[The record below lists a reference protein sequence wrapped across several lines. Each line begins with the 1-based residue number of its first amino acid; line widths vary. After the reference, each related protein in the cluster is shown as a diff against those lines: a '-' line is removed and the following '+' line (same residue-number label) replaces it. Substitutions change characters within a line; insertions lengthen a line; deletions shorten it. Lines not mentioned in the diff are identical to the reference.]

1 MQTVV
6 TPTKKLVIGP
16 GKLARLQSRREAVQ
30 ALGYFFVIAVAAMF
44 LIDGGLNNVTDIPS
58 ALDALSRITSLIGT
72 ALLLIML
79 LLTARIPWID
89 EQFGQDVATHTHKR
103 LGKPAF
109 YLILAH
115 FLASLV
121 SYAMTDGRNVLLE
134 LWYMIT
140 TFEDFLTALISTI
153 LLVAVVVTSFKFVR
167 KRLKYESWYL
177 THLLSYLMVGFAIPH
192 VFNMGTDLVSNA
204 INNAIWM
211 FAYVFVGFNILFFRF
226 LWPVWHSV
234 LGNLRV
240 EKVVRESSD
249 SVSIYIRGR
258 KLSRFGAQAGQ
269 FFQIRFLT
277 PELWNQSH
285 PFSISAAPDDN
296 YIRFTI
302 GSRGDG
308 SDLMQKIRKGTRVIL
323 AGPYGVFTESVRTKK
338 DVVLIAAGIG
348 IPPVRA
354 LAQSMTANRGDV
366 SILYRTRDE
375 SDSPLLRE
383 IEDLAF
389 ARGHNLEVV
398 SGSRP
403 SNGNWL
409 TSSNIGD
416 EGQLLQMFPR
426 IQDSDI
432 YVCGPGGF
440 TEQVKKSLKKLGIK
454 KTQIHS
460 EEYAW

>member
-1 MQTVV
+1 M

-16 GKLARLQSRREAVQ
+16 GKLAKIQSRRELVQ
-30 ALGYFFVIAVAAMF
+30 ALGYFFVITVAAMF
-44 LIDGGLNNVTDIPS
+44 LIDGGLENIVDIPS
-58 ALDALSRITSLIGT
+58 ALDALSRLTSLVGT
-72 ALLLIML
+72 ALILIML

-115 FLASLV
+115 FLASLI
-121 SYAMTDGRNVLLE
+121 SYAITDGRGLIAE

-140 TFEDFLTALISTI
+140 TFEDFLTALVSTI
-153 LLVAVVVTSFKFVR
+153 LLIAVVVTSFKFAR

-177 THLLSYLMVGFAIPH
+177 THLLSYLMVAFAIPH

-211 FAYVFVGFNILFFRF
+211 FAYVFVGFNILFFRV
-226 LWPVWHSV
+226 LWPIWHSTV
-234 LGNLRV
+234 GNLKV

-258 KLSRFGAQAGQ
+258 KLTRFGAQPGQ
-269 FFQIRFLT
+269 FFQLRFLT
-277 PELWNQSH
+277 KDLWQQAH
-285 PFSISAAPDDN
+285 PFSLSAVPDEN

-308 SDLMQKIRKGTRVIL
+308 SELMQRIKKGTRVIL
-323 AGPYGVFTESVRTKK
+323 SGPFGVFTENVRTKK

-354 LAQSMTANRGDV
+354 LAQGMTANPGDV
-366 SILYRTRDE
+366 SILYRTRSE
-375 SDSPLLRE
+375 ADSPLLAE
-383 IEDLAF
+383 IQELSQR
-389 ARGHNLEVV
+389 RGHNLEVI

-403 SNGNWL
+403 TNGNWL
-409 TSSNIGD
+409 TESNIGD
-416 EGQLLQMFPR
+416 EGRLLQMFPKIR
-426 IQDSDI
+426 DADV
-432 YVCGPGGF
+432 YVCGPENF
-440 TEQVKKSLKKLGIK
+440 THQVKKSLKKLGIK
-454 KTQIHS
+454 KHQIHS

>member
-1 MQTVV
+1 M
-6 TPTKKLVIGP
+6 TPTKKLIIGP
-16 GKLARLQSRREAVQ
+16 GKLAKIQSRRELVQ

-44 LIDGGLNNVTDIPS
+44 LIDGGLENIVDVPS
-58 ALDALSRITSLIGT
+58 ALDALSRLTSLVGT
-72 ALLLIML
+72 ALILIML

-115 FLASLV
+115 FLASLI
-121 SYAMTDGRNVLLE
+121 SYAMTDGRGLVAE
-134 LWYMIT
+134 LWYMIA

-153 LLVAVVVTSFKFVR
+153 LLVALVVTSFKFAR

-177 THLLSYLMVGFAIPH
+177 THLLSYLMVAFAIPH

-211 FAYVFVGFNILFFRF
+211 FAYVFVGFNILFFRV
-226 LWPVWHSV
+226 LWPIWHSTF
-234 LGNLRV
+234 GNLKV

-258 KLSRFGAQAGQ
+258 KLTRFGAQPGQ
-269 FFQIRFLT
+269 FFQLRFLT
-277 PELWNQSH
+277 KDLWQQAH
-285 PFSISAAPDDN
+285 PFSISAVPDEN

-308 SDLMQKIRKGTRVIL
+308 SELMQRIKKGTRVIL
-323 AGPYGVFTESVRTKK
+323 SGPFGVFTENVRTKK

-354 LAQSMTANRGDV
+354 LAQGMTANPGDV
-366 SILYRTRDE
+366 SILYRTRNE
-375 SDSPLLRE
+375 ADSPLLDE
-383 IEDLAF
+383 IQELSQL
-389 ARGHNLEVV
+389 RGHNLEVI

-409 TSSNIGD
+409 TESNIGD
-416 EGQLLQMFPR
+416 EGRLLQMFPK
-426 IQDSDI
+426 IQDADV
-432 YVCGPGGF
+432 YVCGPENF
-440 TEQVKKSLKKLGIK
+440 THQVKKSLKKLGIK
-454 KTQIHS
+454 KHQIHS

>member
-1 MQTVV
+1 M
-6 TPTKKLVIGP
+6 TPIKKLAIGP
-16 GKLARLQSRREAVQ
+16 GKLAKIQSRRELVQ
-30 ALGYFFVIAVAAMF
+30 ALGYFFVVAVAAMF
-44 LIDGGLNNVTDIPS
+44 LIDGGLENIVDVPS
-58 ALDALSRITSLIGT
+58 ALDAVSRLTSLVGT
-72 ALLLIML
+72 ALILIML

-115 FLASLV
+115 FLASLI
-121 SYAMTDGRNVLLE
+121 SYAMTDGRDLLAE

-153 LLVAVVVTSFKFVR
+153 LLIAVVVTSFKFAR

-177 THLLSYLMVGFAIPH
+177 THLLSYLMVAFAIPH

-211 FAYVFVGFNILFFRF
+211 FAYVFVGFNILFFRV
-226 LWPVWHSV
+226 LWPIWHST

-258 KLSRFGAQAGQ
+258 KLTRFGAQPGQ
-269 FFQIRFLT
+269 FFQLRFLT
-277 PELWNQSH
+277 RDLWQQAH
-285 PFSISAAPDDN
+285 PFSISAVPDDN

-308 SDLMQKIRKGTRVIL
+308 SELMQRIKKGTRVIL
-323 AGPYGVFTESVRTKK
+323 SGPFGVFTESVRTKK

-354 LAQSMTANRGDV
+354 LAQGMTANPGDV
-366 SILYRTRDE
+366 SILYRTRNE
-375 SDSPLLRE
+375 ADSPLLDE
-383 IEDLAF
+383 IQQLSQL
-389 ARGHNLEVV
+389 RGHNLEVI

-403 SNGNWL
+403 TNGNWL
-409 TSSNIGD
+409 TESNIGD
-416 EGQLLQMFPR
+416 EGRLLQMFPN
-426 IQDSDI
+426 IQDADV
-432 YVCGPGGF
+432 YVCGPENF
-440 TEQVKKSLKKLGIK
+440 THQVKKSLKKLGIK
-454 KTQIHS
+454 KHQIHS